1 MVMMSKEMH
10 DPLGRS
16 TSTGTWTYQI
26 HALLHIVFSVGMAC
40 GEAGG
45 GWNALAG
52 KYLRCMKFVHAEQ
65 WVNVYEEQS

>member
-10 DPLGRS
+10 DPPGRS

-26 HALLHIVFSVGMAC
+26 HVLLHIVFSVGMAC

-45 GWNALAG
+45 G
-52 KYLRCMKFVHAEQ
+52 
-65 WVNVYEEQS
+65 

>member
-1 MVMMSKEMH
+1 MH
-10 DPLGRS
+10 EPLGRS

-26 HALLHIVFSVGMAC
+26 HVLLRIVFSVGMAC

-65 WVNVYEEQS
+65 WVNIYEEQS

>member
-1 MVMMSKEMH
+1 MMSKEMH

-16 TSTGTWTYQI
+16 TSTWTWTHQI
-26 HALLHIVFSVGMAC
+26 HVLLHIVFSVGMAC

-65 WVNVYEEQS
+65 WVNIYEDQS